1 MLNALLT
8 ALMRGVF
15 LLSAGVL
22 ALGLLALGLM
32 LGLAVWA
39 IWSVR
44 RLFARLRGQPMPQ
57 RPAMR
62 TWRGVRAPQ
71 PSGEVIDV
79 QARELP

>member
-8 ALMRGVF
+8 ALARGVF

-22 ALGLLALGLM
+22 ALGLLLLGLM
-32 LGLAVWA
+32 LGLVVWA
-39 IWSVR
+39 LWSLR
-44 RLFARLRGQPMPQ
+44 RLFAHLRGRPLPQ

-71 PSGEVIDV
+71 PAGEVIDV
-79 QARELP
+79 QVREVP